1 MTKKRLS
8 DMITIEP
15 LHVFAEHDRGKTLL
29 FDNERTG
36 EFILG
41 YRNKDSVSG
50 RHYHKGDALN
60 KNPEILILISGVIQL
75 KTINLSNKYEQI
87 VKVETPSR
95 IEIPAMIWH
104 EVIALTDCV
113 FLETNSINDCDT
125 DTYRL
130 EETA

>member
-1 MTKKRLS
+1 MTK
-8 DMITIEP
+8 IEP
-15 LHVFAEHDRGKTLL
+15 LHIFAEHERGKTLL

-41 YRNKDSVSG
+41 YRNKDSISG
-50 RHYHKGDALN
+50 RHYHKGVALN
-60 KNPEILILISGVIQL
+60 KNPEILILISGAIQL
-75 KTINLSNKYEQI
+75 KTIDLTTKKEQSTKI
-87 VKVETPSR
+87 DTPSR
-95 IEIPAMIWH
+95 IEIPAMVWH

>member
-1 MTKKRLS
+1 MKQQLS
-8 DMITIEP
+8 AMITIEP
-15 LHVFAEHDRGKTLL
+15 LNVFAEHDRGKTLL

-41 YRNKDSVSG
+41 YRNKDSISG
-50 RHYHKGDALN
+50 RHYHKGSAPN
-60 KNPEILILISGVIQL
+60 KNPEILILISGSIQL
-75 KTINLSNKYEQI
+75 KAIDLGDKSEQT
-87 VKVETPSR
+87 VKVKTPSR
-95 IEIPAMIWH
+95 IEISAMIWH

>member
-1 MTKKRLS
+1 MTKQQHS
-8 DMITIEP
+8 EMIIIEP
-15 LHVFAEHDRGKTLL
+15 LNVFAEHKRGKTLL

-41 YRNKDSVSG
+41 YRNKNSVSG
-50 RHYHKGDALN
+50 RHYHKGVAAN
-60 KNPEILILISGVIQL
+60 KNPEILILISGAIQL
-75 KTINLSNKYEQI
+75 KTIDLATKKEQI
-87 VKVETPSR
+87 IKLEIPSR